1 MPKLMSLKVAKDR
14 IKPIDESSSIGE
26 QIKYYRCMAGL
37 RQDEL
42 ANKIGFE
49 RGMISKYE
57 NKEIKLLNVKAFKA
71 IMQELDIEDKM
82 IVHDDYISFMFNNP
96 IQQLLDFKIK
106 NNIESTDLS
115 KLIDTDISVI
125 KRWERGQSQM
135 TRASYNKLKK
145 CMD

>member
-82 IVHDDYISFMFNNP
+82 IVHDDYISFMLNNP